1 MPKRALGSH
10 LDDNE
15 EESKIVITPVAYS
28 ILEFCNTHRFSRAH
42 YYNMKARGLGPKETN
57 AGGRKIITGAE
68 ARRWREANTE

>member
-15 EESKIVITPVAYS
+15 EESKIVIEPVAYS
-28 ILEFCNTHRFSRAH
+28 NLEFCYAHRVSRAH

-57 AGGRKIITGAE
+57 AGGRKIITETE